1 MDWKHKLLHTL
12 SYILHGEPPITKA
25 NIVSLSPNQL
35 LQNRCAII
43 TGGTSGIGYAI
54 AKSFL
59 QAGAIVIITGRSQQR
74 IDKACSELSIYGS
87 VLGYVVDNTQVSSF
101 DNALTD
107 IRNMVSD
114 KAKCIDIL
122 VNNAGIGTGLPIPNT
137 TETDWDATMD
147 TNLKGTYFLSQSFG
161 KYLKDNKIHGNIL
174 NITSSSCLR
183 FGTTPYVISK
193 WGIRSL
199 TLGLAKALAPYGI
212 TVNAVAPGP
221 TATPMLRTSF
231 EENLTLPN
239 SPIRRFILPDEIANA
254 AVFMVSDMG
263 KAAVGD
269 TLYMTGGAGILTQ
282 DDVSYNF

>member
-87 VLGYVVDNTQVSSF
+87 VLGYVLDNTQVSSF

>member
-25 NIVSLSPNQL
+25 NIVSLTPNQL

-87 VLGYVVDNTQVSSF
+87 VLGYVLDNTQVSSF

-122 VNNAGIGTGLPIPNT
+122 VNNAGIGTGLPMPNT
-137 TETDWDATMD
+137 TETDWNATMD

-174 NITSSSCLR
+174 NITSSSSLR

-221 TATPMLRTSF
+221 TATPMLHTSF
-231 EENLTLPN
+231 EQNLTLPY
-239 SPIRRFILPDEIANA
+239 SPIKRFILPEEIANA

>member
-1 MDWKHKLLHTL
+1 MDWKHKILHIV

-25 NIVSLSPNQL
+25 NIISLSPNQL
-35 LQNRCAII
+35 LQNRCAIV

-59 QAGAIVIITGRSQQR
+59 QAGAIVIITGRSQER
-74 IDKACSELSIYGS
+74 IDKACSELSVYGS
-87 VLGYVVDNTQVSSF
+87 VFGYVLNNTHVSSF
-101 DNALTD
+101 DNALKE

-114 KAKCIDIL
+114 KTTHIDIL
-122 VNNAGIGTGLPIPNT
+122 VNNAGIGNGMPMPNT
-137 TETDWDATMD
+137 TEADWNATID

-161 KYLKDNKIHGNIL
+161 KYLKDNKINGNIL
-174 NITSSSCLR
+174 NITSSSSLR

-221 TATPMLRTSF
+221 TATPMLHIST
-231 EENLTLPN
+231 EENLTLEK
-239 SPIRRFILPDEIANA
+239 SPIGRFILPEEIANA
-254 AVFMVSDMG
+254 ALFMVSGMG
-263 KAAVGD
+263 NAAVGD